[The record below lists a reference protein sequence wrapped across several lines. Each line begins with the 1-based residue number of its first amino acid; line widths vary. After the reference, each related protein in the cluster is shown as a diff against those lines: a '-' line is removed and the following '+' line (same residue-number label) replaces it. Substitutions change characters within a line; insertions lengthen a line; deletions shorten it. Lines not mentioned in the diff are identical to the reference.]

1 MSTTLDATRDPVAG
15 PGEPPATAGR
25 LGPRELLAS
34 LLRLPSLPPLAAGLA
49 GTAATLRFY
58 GVSLPTTLAFAGW
71 LTIGVVLP
79 GLLLWRALRG
89 RSGWLVAD
97 VVAGAAV
104 GYVVEVLTY
113 IAARAAGQPL
123 LVLAW
128 PAGMIA
134 VSLVVPRLRRVWR
147 GAAERTP
154 ALWAWSM
161 LLVIGVLVLRSV
173 RMFRSHGLGWPVTN
187 PADADTPFHLALIAE
202 AKHHMP
208 MQAPWVS
215 GEPLIYHWFVYP
227 EMAATSWV
235 TGIDPLTLLV
245 RLTPLPMLAGTLLLV
260 AVIARRLTGGWW
272 TGPVAAVV
280 TLFVLAPDPYGWL
293 HYDGWFGF
301 GAYED
306 GSMFRMVAW
315 SSPTQTFGALL
326 FAAVV
331 LVLLDRFNGD
341 RGKGPWLLFTLL
353 LAGLAGAKSPY
364 LPLLTGALVLVVLV
378 RLATRRGLHR
388 PALLAAALAAA
399 CTVAAQVVLYGG
411 GANQGL
417 VVRPLAT
424 MEGFATVAA
433 TWTGYTG
440 PGTPAG
446 HARVAAGLTVLCWL
460 FMWAGILVLTAPR
473 HRELLLAPST
483 LLLLAVGAGGLAGV
497 LLFGHPGG
505 SQSYLIVSARPY
517 LALASVA
524 GLAVASGASGASGA
538 MTWARGGVLGLATTA
553 GVAAVLLMRR
563 LDAVPPAGER
573 LGWELARSYLI
584 LAGIA
589 LAVTVVG
596 AVAGLIRRDGRIL
609 AVAVALCA
617 GYGLPTAYDQTAVVV
632 TDTAAGGWRAVPA
645 ADLVDRDGRTSA
657 IDRDT
662 WDAGRWL
669 QAHTAP
675 GDLLATNA
683 HCFGLRT
690 VGEPCDN
697 RRFALAAASGR
708 RVLVEGWGF
717 TNTTYERAAADGVPP
732 WFAGFWDPDR
742 LAANDAAFTDPGP
755 ATIGVLRDR
764 YHVRWLVADAT
775 AGPVGDLGALRAP
788 VVLRFTAGQLTV
800 YEVT

>member
-1 MSTTLDATRDPVAG
+1 MT
-15 PGEPPATAGR
+15 PGRRRGRPAVQTSLRA
-25 LGPRELLAS
+25 LPALAVS
-34 LLRLPSLPPLAAGLA
+34 LLPLAVGLA
-49 GTAATLRFY
+49 GIAATLRYY

-71 LTIGVVLP
+71 LTAGVVLP
-79 GLLLWRALRG
+79 GLLLWRLLLG

-104 GYVVEVLTY
+104 GYVAEVLAY
-113 IAARAAGQPL
+113 IAARAAGLPL

-134 VSLVVPRLRRVWR
+134 VSLAVPRLRRAWR
-147 GAAERTP
+147 GTGPAGAAERPP
-154 ALWAWSM
+154 AAWGWSM
-161 LLVIGVLVLRSV
+161 LLIVAVLVLRSV
-173 RMFRSHGLGWPVTN
+173 RMFRSHGLGWPVTG
-187 PADADTPFHLALIAE
+187 PSDADTPFHLALIAE
-202 AKHHMP
+202 AKQHMP

-215 GEPLIYHWFVYP
+215 GEPLVYHWFVYP

-260 AVIARRLTGGWW
+260 AVLARRLTGGWW
-272 TGPVAAVV
+272 TGPVAAGAA
-280 TLFVLAPDPYGWL
+280 LLVLAPDPYGWP

-315 SSPTQTFGALL
+315 TSPTQTFGALL

-331 LVLLDRFNGD
+331 LVLLDRFAEAGAGAAAD
-341 RGKGPWLLFTLL
+341 APGGKGPWLLFALL

-364 LPLLTGALVLVVLV
+364 LPLLTGALVVVVLV
-378 RLATRRGLHR
+378 RLAARRGLHR
-388 PALLAAALAAA
+388 PALLAAGLTAA
-399 CTVAAQVVLYGG
+399 CTVAAQVVLYDG

-424 MEGFATVAA
+424 MDGFVTVAA

-440 PGTPAG
+440 AGTPVG
-446 HARVAAGLTVLCWL
+446 HALVAAGLTVLCWL
-460 FMWAGILVLTAPR
+460 CMWAGVLALGRAALRPQ
-473 HRELLLAPST
+473 L
-483 LLLLAVGAGGLAGV
+483 LLLLAIGAGGLAGV

-524 GLAVASGASGASGA
+524 GLAAVAGR
-538 MTWARGGVLGLATTA
+538 MTWGRAGTLALAATA
-553 GVAAVLLMRR
+553 GATAVLLMRR
-563 LDAVPPAGER
+563 RDTVQPDDRTPGWG
-573 LGWELARSYLI
+573 LGWELSRPYLI
-584 LAGIA
+584 LAA
-589 LAVTVVG
+589 LAAAVG
-596 AVAGLIRRDGRIL
+596 VAGLLARDRRFV
-609 AVAVALCA
+609 AVLVALCA
-617 GYGLPTAYDQTAVVV
+617 GFGLPTAYDQTAVVV

-645 ADLVDRDGRTSA
+645 AEQVAFDGRTSA

-662 WDAGRWL
+662 WTAGRWL
-669 QAHTAP
+669 HRHAAP

-683 HCFGLRT
+683 HCFGVRPAGGL
-690 VGEPCDN
+690 CDN

-732 WFAGFWDPDR
+732 WFADFWDPDR

-755 ATIGVLRDR
+755 ATVGVLRDR

-775 AGPVGDLGALRAP
+775 AGPVGDLGAVAAP
-788 VVLRFTAGQLTV
+788 RFRAGQLTV

>member
-1 MSTTLDATRDPVAG
+1 MSTTLDATRDPAAG
-15 PGEPPATAGR
+15 PGEPPVTTGR
-25 LGPRELLAS
+25 RRLHGVAPAALL
-34 LLRLPSLPPLAAGLA
+34 PLAVGLA
-49 GTAATLRFY
+49 GVAATLRYY
-58 GVSLPTTLAFAGW
+58 GVSLPSTLAFTGW
-71 LTIGVVLP
+71 LTAGVVLP
-79 GLLLWRALRG
+79 GLLLWRSLLG

-104 GYVVEVLTY
+104 GYVVEVLAY
-113 IAARAAGQPL
+113 VAARAAGAPL

-134 VSLVVPRLRRVWR
+134 ASVAVPRLRKAWR
-147 GAAERTP
+147 GPADRTRTP

-173 RMFRSHGLGWPVTN
+173 RMFRSHGLGWPVTG
-187 PADADTPFHLALIAE
+187 PSDADTPFHLALIAE
-202 AKHHMP
+202 AKQHMP

-215 GEPLIYHWFVYP
+215 GEPLVYHWFVYP

-260 AVIARRLTGGWW
+260 AVLARRLTGGWW
-272 TGPVAAVV
+272 TGPVAAAV
-280 TLFVLAPDPYGWL
+280 TLLVLAPDPYGWP

-315 SSPTQTFGALL
+315 TSPTQTFGALL

-331 LVLLDRFNGD
+331 LVLLDRFQGD
-341 RGKGPWLLFTLL
+341 GTQRKGPWVLFALL

-364 LPLLTGALVLVVLV
+364 LPLLTGALVVVVLV
-378 RLATRRGLHR
+378 RLAARRGLHR
-388 PALLAAALAAA
+388 PALLAAGLTAA
-399 CTVAAQVVLYGG
+399 CTVVAQVVLYDG

-424 MEGFATVAA
+424 VDGFVTVAA

-460 FMWAGILVLTAPR
+460 FMWAGVLALGRKALEPPV
-473 HRELLLAPST
+473 LLF
-483 LLLLAVGAGGLAGV
+483 LAVGAGGLAGV

-524 GLAVASGASGASGA
+524 GLAAVAGRL
-538 MTWARGGVLGLATTA
+538 TWGRAGILALAATVGGT
-553 GVAAVLLMRR
+553 AVLLMRR
-563 LDAVPPAGER
+563 YDTIQPVGARV
-573 LGWELARSYLI
+573 GWELARPYLI
-584 LAGIA
+584 LAGLAVLVAVAA
-589 LAVTVVG
+589 LA
-596 AVAGLIRRDGRIL
+596 RRDRRIL
-609 AVAVALCA
+609 AVLVALCA
-617 GYGLPTAYDQTAVVV
+617 GFGLPTAYDQTAVVV
-632 TDTAAGGWRAVPA
+632 TDTALGGWRAVPVTDQVA
-645 ADLVDRDGRTSA
+645 LDGRTSA
-657 IDRDT
+657 IDHDT
-662 WDAGRWL
+662 WVAGRWL
-669 QAHTAP
+669 RAHTTP
-675 GDLLATNA
+675 GELLATNA
-683 HCFGLRT
+683 HCFGVRPAAAPGGGGL
-690 VGEPCDN
+690 CDN

-732 WFAGFWDPDR
+732 WFADFWDPDR
-742 LAANDAAFTDPGP
+742 LAANDAVFTDPNP
-755 ATIGVLRDR
+755 ATIGVLRER
-764 YHVRWLVADAT
+764 YHVRWLVADPA
-775 AGPVGDLGALRAP
+775 AGPVGDLGTVAVP
-788 VVLRFTAGQLTV
+788 RFTAGRLTV
-800 YEVT
+800 LEVT

>member
-1 MSTTLDATRDPVAG
+1 MT
-15 PGEPPATAGR
+15 PGRARRGLPG
-25 LGPRELLAS
+25 LLS
-34 LLRLPSLPPLAAGLA
+34 LLPLVTGLA
-49 GTAATLRFY
+49 GIAFTLRCY

-71 LTIGVVLP
+71 LVAGVVLP
-79 GLLLWRALRG
+79 GTLLWRALLG

-104 GYVVEVLTY
+104 GYVMEVFAY
-113 IAARAAGQPL
+113 VAARAAGAPL

-134 VSLVVPRLRRVWR
+134 ASLLVPRLRKAWR
-147 GAAERTP
+147 GTVAPVRTP
-154 ALWAWSM
+154 ALWSWSM
-161 LLVIGVLVLRSV
+161 LLVVGVFVLRSV
-173 RMFRSHGLGWPVTN
+173 RMFRSHGLDWPITN

-202 AKHHMP
+202 AKQHLP

-215 GEPLIYHWFVYP
+215 GEPLVYHWFVYP

-245 RLTPLPMLAGTLLLV
+245 RLTPLPMFAGTLLLV
-260 AVIARRLTGGWW
+260 AVLARRLTGGWW

-280 TLFVLAPDPYGWL
+280 TLFVLAPDPYGWP
-293 HYDGWFGF
+293 HTDGWFGF
-301 GAYED
+301 SAYED
-306 GSMFRMVAW
+306 GSVFRLVAW
-315 SSPTQTFGALL
+315 TSPTQTFGALL

-331 LVLLDRFNGD
+331 LVLLDRFEHRG
-341 RGKGPWLLFTLL
+341 GKGPWLLFTLL

-378 RLATRRGLHR
+378 RLVARRGLHR
-388 PALLAAALAAA
+388 PALLAAALTAA
-399 CTVAAQVVLYGG
+399 CTVAAQFVLYDS

-424 MEGFATVAA
+424 MDGFATVAA

-460 FMWAGILVLTAPR
+460 FMWAGALTLGRRALDP
-473 HRELLLAPST
+473 PV

-517 LALASVA
+517 LALASVVGLAAVAGRMTRVRA
-524 GLAVASGASGASGA
+524 GLLALAAAV
-538 MTWARGGVLGLATTA
+538 
-553 GVAAVLLMRR
+553 GVAAVLLLRR
-563 LDAVPPAGER
+563 FDTVQPVGER
-573 LGWELARSYLI
+573 LGWELARPYLI
-584 LAGIA
+584 LAG
-589 LAVTVVG
+589 LAFTVGVAG
-596 AVAGLIRRDGRIL
+596 VVAGLIRRDRRVL
-609 AVAVALCA
+609 AMLVALCA
-617 GYGLPTAYDQTAVVV
+617 GFGLPTAYDQTAAVV

-645 ADLVDRDGRTSA
+645 ADLVGPDGRTSA

-669 QAHTAP
+669 RAHTGP

-683 HCFGLRT
+683 HCFGVRPP
-690 VGEPCDN
+690 GERCDN

-732 WFAGFWDPDR
+732 WFADFWDPER

-775 AGPVGDLGALRAP
+775 AGPVGDLGAF
-788 VVLRFTAGQLTV
+788 VVPRFTAGQLTV
-800 YEVT
+800 YEVA

>member
-1 MSTTLDATRDPVAG
+1 MSTTLDATREPAAG
-15 PGEPPATAGR
+15 PGEPPVTAGR
-25 LGPRELLAS
+25 RRFRGAPP
-34 LLRLPSLPPLAAGLA
+34 PSALPLAVGLA
-49 GTAATLRFY
+49 GIACTLRFY

-71 LTIGVVLP
+71 LTAGVVLP
-79 GLLLWRALRG
+79 GLLLWRVLLR
-89 RSGWLVAD
+89 RSGRLVAD
-97 VVAGAAV
+97 VVAGAAL
-104 GYVVEVLTY
+104 GYVVEVLAY

-128 PAGMIA
+128 PAGMIGA
-134 VSLVVPRLRRVWR
+134 SLVVPRLRQAWK
-147 GAAERTP
+147 GTGERTP

-161 LLVIGVLVLRSV
+161 LLVVAVLVLRSV
-173 RMFRSHGLGWPVTN
+173 RMFRSHGLGWPVTG
-187 PADADTPFHLALIAE
+187 ATDADTPFHLALIAE
-202 AKHHMP
+202 AKQHMP

-215 GEPLIYHWFVYP
+215 GEPLVYHWFVYP

-235 TGIDPLTLLV
+235 TGVEPLTLLV

-260 AVIARRLTGGWW
+260 AVLARRLTGRWW

-280 TLFVLAPDPYGWL
+280 TLLVLAPDPYGWP

-306 GSMFRMVAW
+306 GSMYRMVAW
-315 SSPTQTFGALL
+315 TSPTQTFGAFL

-331 LVLLDRFNGD
+331 LVLLDILDG
-341 RGKGPWLLFTLL
+341 RGSHSLLALL

-364 LPLLTGALVLVVLV
+364 LPLLTGALVLVVVV
-378 RLATRRGLHR
+378 RLVARRGLHR
-388 PALLAAALAAA
+388 PALLAAALTAA
-399 CTVAAQVVLYGG
+399 CTVVAQVVLYDG

-424 MEGFATVAA
+424 MDGFVTVAA

-446 HARVAAGLTVLCWL
+446 HARLAALLTVLCWL
-460 FMWAGILVLTAPR
+460 FMWAGILALGRRALDAPV
-473 HRELLLAPST
+473 
-483 LLLLAVGAGGLAGV
+483 LLLLAVGAGGVAGV

-517 LALASVA
+517 LALASVV
-524 GLAVASGASGASGA
+524 GLAAVAGT
-538 MTWARGGVLGLATTA
+538 MTWAKGGALALAATA

-563 LDAVPPAGER
+563 YDTIQPVGDGI
-573 LGWELARSYLI
+573 GWELARPYVI
-584 LAGIA
+584 LAG
-589 LAVTVVG
+589 LAVVV
-596 AVAGLIRRDGRIL
+596 AAAALVRRDGRIA
-609 AVAVALCA
+609 AVAIALCA
-617 GYGLPTAYDQTAVVV
+617 GFGLPAAYDQTAVVV
-632 TDTAAGGWRAVPA
+632 TDTALGGWRAVPGSDQVA
-645 ADLVDRDGRTSA
+645 LDGRTSA

-662 WDAGRWL
+662 WTAGRWL
-669 QAHTAP
+669 HGHAAP

-683 HCFGLRT
+683 HCFGVRPA
-690 VGEPCDN
+690 GGMCDN

-717 TNTTYERAAADGVPP
+717 TNTTYVRAAADGVPP
-732 WFAGFWDPDR
+732 WFADFWDPGR

-764 YHVRWLVADAT
+764 FHVRWLVADAT
-775 AGPVGDLGALRAP
+775 AGPVGDLRTAAEP
-788 VVLRFTAGQLTV
+788 RFTAGQITV
-800 YEVT
+800 YEVR